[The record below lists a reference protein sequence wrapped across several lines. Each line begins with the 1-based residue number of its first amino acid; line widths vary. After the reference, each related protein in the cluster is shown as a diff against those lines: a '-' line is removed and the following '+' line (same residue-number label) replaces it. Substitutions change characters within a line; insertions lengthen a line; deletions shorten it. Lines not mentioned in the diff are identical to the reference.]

1 MSADYSFDYEFLI
14 CNCSFPDGD
23 VNCTSG
29 HCDPFS
35 TIYTLCT
42 LPDPS
47 GTRYAIILAKIQE
60 LLILVVQLKHLR
72 ELSSFVTIDGT
83 RYKISI
89 TNESFVTFL

>member
-1 MSADYSFDYEFLI
+1 MSADYSFDYKFLI

-29 HCDPFS
+29 HCNPFS
-35 TIYTLCT
+35 TTYALCT

-47 GTRYAIILAKIQE
+47 GTRYEVILAKIQE
-60 LLILVVQLKHLR
+60 LLTLVIQLKNLR
-72 ELSSFVTIDGT
+72 EFSSFVTIDGI

-89 TNESFVTFL
+89 TNESFVNFL

>member
-14 CNCSFPDGD
+14 CNCSFPNGD

-35 TIYTLCT
+35 TTYALCT

-47 GTRYAIILAKIQE
+47 GTRYQIIYDKMIE
-60 LLILVVQLKHLR
+60 LLTLVTQIKHLR
-72 ELSSFVTIDGT
+72 EFSSFVVIDGT

-89 TNESFVTFL
+89 TNESFTAF